1 MGEIEAA
8 LAELTFERHFIECLG
23 WDRVRDQFIPAFPL
37 ETLSRRC
44 TRPPTDPAS
53 VEAMTD
59 SYRSPTTATRKPPT
73 DPVSVEAMTGSYRTR
88 NRTPKAPHRPRVG
101 GGHDWQLWSRST
113 SPQPS
118 KLRISSAGR
127 WRSLRRSDT
136 GVIWNSVAASRG
148 PTDTGSVETGANPVT

>member
-73 DPVSVEAMTGSYRTR
+73 DPVSVEAMTDSYRSRATATRKPPTDPVSVEAMTGSYGAALHRHNRQSCVSAPLVAGGLCEEATR
-88 NRTPKAPHRPRVG
+88 A
-101 GGHDWQLWSRST
+101 
-113 SPQPS
+113 
-118 KLRISSAGR
+118 
-127 WRSLRRSDT
+127 
-136 GVIWNSVAASRG
+136 
-148 PTDTGSVETGANPVT
+148 